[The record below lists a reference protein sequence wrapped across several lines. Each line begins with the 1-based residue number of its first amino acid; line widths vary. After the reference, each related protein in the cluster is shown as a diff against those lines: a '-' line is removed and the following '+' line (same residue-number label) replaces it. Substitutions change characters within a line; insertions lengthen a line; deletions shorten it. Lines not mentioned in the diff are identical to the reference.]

1 MKASLIQALQNGDII
16 VGDGAMGTTL
26 HVQGLPAGVLPELW
40 NIENPQVIRQVH
52 LDYIAAGA
60 QFITTNTLNCNIPMM
75 REAGLAERRLELARA
90 GARIALEAAASQVWV
105 GASLGPT
112 GQLLEPLGSL
122 TINELE
128 TDYRQQVEVFAETGV
143 DFLKMETHQDI
154 EEACAAV
161 RMAKRY
167 THLPVWCTFAFN
179 TRGRTLMGLRAADAA
194 RRLQEEGADIVGAN
208 CGEGPAAIE
217 AALRAM
223 RSATSLPL
231 AAQSNAGI
239 PQLGEGGHTIWD
251 VDPEQ
256 MGIYAKSFIALGAQL
271 LSGCCGTTPAYIVAI
286 AQAVHNINKHSD

>member
-1 MKASLIQALQNGDII
+1 MQSSLLQELANGRII

-26 HVQGLPAGVLPELW
+26 QKQGLPPGTLPELW
-40 NIENPQVIRQVH
+40 NAVNPEAIAQIHR
-52 LDYIAAGA
+52 DYMDAGA

-75 REAGLAERRLELARA
+75 LEAGIAERRLELARL
-90 GARIALEAAASQVWV
+90 GVEIAISAAAGKAWV

-122 TINELE
+122 TLEALEL
-128 TDYRQQVEVFAETGV
+128 DYRQQVEVFAAAGA
-143 DFLKMETHQDI
+143 DFIKLETHQDI
-154 EEACAAV
+154 EEACAGI

-194 RRLQEEGADIVGAN
+194 LRLQEEGADIVGAN

-217 AALRAM
+217 AALSAM
-223 RSATSLPL
+223 HPVTSLPL

-239 PQLGEGGHTIWD
+239 PKLGDDGKTTWD
-251 VDPEQ
+251 VSPAQ
-256 MGIYAKSFIALGAQL
+256 MGEYAKSFIALGAQIL
-271 LSGCCGTTPAYIVAI
+271 AGCCGTSPAYIRAMVNTI
-286 AQAVHNINKHSD
+286 KSPLVTN